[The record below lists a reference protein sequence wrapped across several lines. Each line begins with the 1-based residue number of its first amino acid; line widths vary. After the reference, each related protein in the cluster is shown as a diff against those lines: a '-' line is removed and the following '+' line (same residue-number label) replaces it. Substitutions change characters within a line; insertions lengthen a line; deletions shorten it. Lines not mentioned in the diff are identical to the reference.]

1 MIKIKN
7 LSVSLGGFNLHN
19 INLDIEENSFFVL
32 MGPTGAGKTVLLEA
46 IAGLT
51 PVKSGSIFIGNRDVT
66 KLPPEKHGVSIM
78 YQDNSLFPHLNVMEN
93 IRYGLRYHKI
103 DKSESDKKIDGLIEQ
118 LGLSSLLTRLPLN
131 LSGGELQR
139 VSLARALV
147 VDPKIVLLDEPLSAL
162 DPNFRYELR
171 QMLKKIHKSTNVTF
185 VMVTHDFGE
194 AISLAEKAAIMD
206 GGRIIQT
213 GTIDEIF
220 QKPCC
225 NFAADFVGMRNIFQV
240 EFHGTTAKTGK
251 LQINMGKKI
260 DDTSGH
266 IAIRPEDIVLSREKL
281 QSSMRN
287 SFRGKVLS
295 IIDLGFFYEIDIDV
309 NGTLFRSMIAKG
321 SLFEMKIKENS
332 DVFISFKASAIHN
345 F

>member
-1 MIKIKN
+1 MIKINN
-7 LSVSLGGFNLHN
+7 LSVSLGNFNLYN
-19 INLDIEENSFFVL
+19 INLEIEENSFFVL

-51 PVKSGSIFIGNRDVT
+51 PIRSGSIFIGSRDVT

-93 IRYGLRYHKI
+93 IRYGLKYHKTDK
-103 DKSESDKKIDGLIEQ
+103 DKSDKRIDELIEQ
-118 LGLSSLLTRLPLN
+118 LGLSSLLNRLPLN

-139 VSLARALV
+139 VSLARALA

-171 QMLKKIHKSTNVTF
+171 QMLKDLHKSTNVTF
-185 VMVTHDFGE
+185 LMVTHDFGE
-194 AISLAEKAAIMD
+194 AISLAEKAAIMN
-206 GGRIIQT
+206 GGRIVQT

-225 NFAADFVGMRNIFQV
+225 NFAADFVGMRNIFHT
-240 EFHGTTAKTGK
+240 EFHGTKAKTGK
-251 LQINMGKKI
+251 LLIDMGKKME
-260 DDTSGH
+260 DASGH

-281 QSSMRN
+281 KSSMRN
-287 SFRGKVLS
+287 SFRGKVMS

-309 NGTLFRSMIAKG
+309 NGTIFRSMIAKG
-321 SLFEMKIKENS
+321 SLYELKIKENS
-332 DVFISFKASAIHN
+332 DLFISFKASAIHN